1 MFLDKHTTARRL
13 INSFRAFFMDTGCA
27 PVKIFSDN
35 SPFKAAELQDFLR
48 DWGVAFGLSSPQNHQ
63 SNGRAEAAIKSMNK
77 LVIGSR
83 TGGQPDP
90 DKLAKAILLFRNAPR
105 YGGASHAQLVF
116 NRPIRDSLS
125 AHQRS
130 FAPEWQRAADVLEKR
145 MHHNLARGGGTPAV
159 VIEAGVNRDYIVKTA
174 SGRLYRRNRR
184 LLRQRVVAMPGTTTP
199 TNVPAAIVPAAI
211 VPATIVPPKA
221 LEPDIALRQQ
231 RQPRIY
237 GPATRRSARTLS
249 APLRYPA

>member
-1 MFLDKHTTARRL
+1 VEPLQPHEPATRQFEVLHADLGELDGRHFLVIVDQFSGWPAFTMFLDKHTTARRL

-105 YGGASHAQLVF
+105 YGGASQAQLVF

-145 MHHNLARGGGTPAV
+145 MHHNLARGGHP
-159 VIEAGVNRDYIVKTA
+159 RCCYR
-174 SGRLYRRNRR
+174 SGRQQGLHRENS
-184 LLRQRVVAMPGTTTP
+184 LWTP
-199 TNVPAAIVPAAI
+199 
-211 VPATIVPPKA
+211 VPPKST
-221 LEPDIALRQQ
+221 PTSS
-231 RQPRIY
+231 
-237 GPATRRSARTLS
+237 TRCGHARNDNTN
-249 APLRYPA
+249 